1 MPSPVRN
8 VAPGPPAVVVDGI
21 SKRFPADRVA
31 ALAPTTSMFGAYA
44 RRRRH
49 RGVVRTPD
57 AEIWALRQVSFEVGR
72 GEALG
77 VIGPS
82 GAGKTTLLRVLARL
96 SLPTSGQALVR
107 GRVSPLVRP
116 AANLMRPELD
126 PRENVLAVG
135 RVFGFDVG
143 RIRRR
148 TDDVLR
154 LAGVSPGEDFR
165 RSRDGGDAF
174 RRLAAA
180 AAVELDPD
188 VLLFDEFPKAAD
200 PEFSERLLRRVESA
214 LEQGVALILA
224 TRDPALVRSLCRRA
238 LWLDDGGVVRLGQAT
253 AVVDEFQ
260 ATVKASA
267 TVRPAADVAGPRS
280 GFNRAVAL
288 LAAEPRSSV
297 GSRLETARPD
307 EEVHVR
313 IDVETALPQ
322 VEIRCV
328 LVLEPA
334 DARAIRIEQPE
345 PAVLAEPGLYV
356 LTAHVP
362 PSALPEGEYVAH
374 VEAAISANGKVGTI
388 GRAGIF
394 RLRALGLRE
403 GPEEEPS
410 LEPAPDPEPWHGA
423 RALEEIWWSIDR
435 DGPSA

>member
-1 MPSPVRN
+1 
-8 VAPGPPAVVVDGI
+8 
-21 SKRFPADRVA
+21 
-31 ALAPTTSMFGAYA
+31 
-44 RRRRH
+44 
-49 RGVVRTPD
+49 
-57 AEIWALRQVSFEVGR
+57 
-72 GEALG
+72 
-77 VIGPS
+77 
-82 GAGKTTLLRVLARL
+82 
-96 SLPTSGQALVR
+96 
-107 GRVSPLVRP
+107 
-116 AANLMRPELD
+116 
-126 PRENVLAVG
+126 
-135 RVFGFDVG
+135 
-143 RIRRR
+143 
-148 TDDVLR
+148 VLR

-165 RSRDGGDAF
+165 RSRDAGDAF

-200 PEFSERLLRRVESA
+200 REFGERLLQRVERA

-297 GSRLETARPD
+297 RSRLETARAD

-362 PSALPEGEYVAH
+362 PSALPEGEYVAR
-374 VEAAISANGKVGTI
+374 VEAGITANGKVGRI
-388 GRAGIF
+388 GRAGMF

-423 RALEEIWWSIDR
+423 RTLEEIWWSVDR
-435 DGPSA
+435 DGPTT